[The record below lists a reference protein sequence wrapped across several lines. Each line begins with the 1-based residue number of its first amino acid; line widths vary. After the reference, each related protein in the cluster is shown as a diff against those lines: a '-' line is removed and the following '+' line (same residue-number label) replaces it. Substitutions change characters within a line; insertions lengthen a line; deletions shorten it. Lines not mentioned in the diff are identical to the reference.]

1 LGIFTR
7 GLEVILK
14 LSETLGAAHDSA
26 SIGTE
31 CNPAPIVLAKLGD
44 WKLRANPLKIPQ
56 VHRIAP

>member
-44 WKLRANPLKIPQ
+44 
-56 VHRIAP
+56 